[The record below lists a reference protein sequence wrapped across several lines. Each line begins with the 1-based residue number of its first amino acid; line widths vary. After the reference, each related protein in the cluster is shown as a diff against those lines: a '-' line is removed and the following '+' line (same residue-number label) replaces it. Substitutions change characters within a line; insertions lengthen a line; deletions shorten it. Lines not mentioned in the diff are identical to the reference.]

1 MKRAKANGSPVLLAA
16 HRLHGV
22 KAAMGATPRLRRGLQ
37 LRREHGSAGDLREH
51 ELRPIAGHPGG
62 FFPGWSSR
70 REGET
75 VTRSG
80 RSGL

>member
-22 KAAMGATPRLRRGLQ
+22 RQPWSNPEVARGLQ
-37 LRREHGSAGDLREH
+37 LRRERGSAGDLREH
-51 ELRPIAGHPGG
+51 ELQRIAGHPGG

-80 RSGL
+80 GSGL